1 VACNWRIAV
10 TGIGLVTPL
19 GLTAIENVAGVLG
32 GETGIRIRPVSEGAT
47 AAAVPPKFDISTILR
62 HPKNV
67 KLLSRPVQMALKAVR
82 EALDQSGLPEGRIA
96 SDRTG
101 VYVAS
106 GQTGLEYDEFF
117 KGLTLAWEGGREQ
130 DYKYL
135 GGMPSKFI
143 DRYFSLRTLSNGGVG
158 AISTEFGARGPS
170 NNYVQ
175 GETAA
180 AVAIYNASLDLEEE
194 RCDAAIVSAYES
206 LLVPS
211 TFISF
216 RKMELLSGGGLSP
229 DYRPFN
235 TGRPG
240 MVLGE
245 GACALILERLEDAS
259 ARGAIVLAV
268 IEAVGLASQTADV
281 EGLTAAPDDIRAAI
295 EGANVPDAKYL
306 FARGLGTEADDLA
319 EGQALAEILPE
330 AMPVS
335 ALKGQTGYLGAATA
349 AIELA
354 IGLLCARQGAIP
366 AIRGLDQPDPRIPL
380 NFLREPAP
388 LPDSGAT
395 GLFLSSTFGG
405 QVAAIAA
412 RAIP

>member
-1 VACNWRIAV
+1 MAGRWRIAV

-19 GLTAIENVAGVLG
+19 GLTASENVAHVLSG
-32 GETGIRIRPVSEGAT
+32 QSGLRVRPESEGAT
-47 AAAVPPKFDISTILR
+47 AAAVPPPFNVSSMLR

-82 EALDQSGLPEGRIA
+82 EALTESGLPENNVA

-117 KGLTLAWEGGREQ
+117 KALTLAWEGGREQ

-143 DRYFSLRTLSNGGVG
+143 DRYFSLRTLANAGVG

-180 AVAIYNASLDLEEE
+180 AVAIYNASLDLEEK
-194 RCDAAIVSAYES
+194 RCDAAIVCGYES

-211 TFISF
+211 TFIAF
-216 RKMELLSGGGLSP
+216 RKMGLLSDAGLSP
-229 DYRPFN
+229 DYFPFA

-240 MVLGE
+240 IVLGE
-245 GACALILERLEDAS
+245 GAAALILERASDAA
-259 ARGAIVLAV
+259 ARGALA
-268 IEAVGLASQTADV
+268 IAEIDGVGLASQTADK
-281 EGLTAAPDDIRAAI
+281 EGLTATPDDIRSAI
-295 EGANVPDAKYL
+295 ESSGDDTTDYL
-306 FARGLGTEADDLA
+306 FARGLGTDADDLA
-319 EGQALAEILPE
+319 EGAALAEILPE
-330 AMPVS
+330 KPPVS

-349 AIELA
+349 AVELSL
-354 IGLLCARQGAIP
+354 GLLCARCGILP
-366 AIRGLDQPDPRIPL
+366 AILGLHSPDQRIQLNLNVSNQPIPGPR
-380 NFLREPAP
+380 
-388 LPDSGAT
+388 
-395 GLFLSSTFGG
+395 GLFLTSTFGG

-412 RAIP
+412 RAMPL